1 MVKPVYWISIKIK
14 KHLRVSIEYKNLQ
27 NSLRGV
33 FYIWGELHK
42 CPIFY
47 FLFYP
52 YERHSHISLL
62 IEMGFSA
69 LAIADR
75 VGHESID
82 ITYRYA
88 HLFPNKQTEMANRL
102 DVERTTD
109 IVLTGNIE
117 EEISVDQIK
126 KDAEEDT
133 GYKG

>member
-1 MVKPVYWISIKIK
+1 
-14 KHLRVSIEYKNLQ
+14 
-27 NSLRGV
+27 
-33 FYIWGELHK
+33 
-42 CPIFY
+42 
-47 FLFYP
+47 
-52 YERHSHISLL
+52 
-62 IEMGFSA
+62 MGFSA
-69 LAIADR
+69 LAIADW

-126 KDAEEDT
+126 KDAEDAKEDI

>member
-52 YERHSHISLL
+52 YERHSHVSLL
-62 IEMGFSA
+62 IDMGFSA
-69 LAIADR
+69 VAIGNR
-75 VGHESID
+75 VGHESSD

-88 HLFPNKQTEMANRL
+88 HMMPSIQDDMAEAL
-102 DVERTTD
+102 D
-109 IVLTGNIE
+109 E
-117 EEISVDQIK
+117 EWKEGFDVS
-126 KDAEEDT
+126 EES
-133 GYKG
+133 

>member
-1 MVKPVYWISIKIK
+1 MTLSG
-14 KHLRVSIEYKNLQ
+14 Q
-27 NSLRGV
+27 
-33 FYIWGELHK
+33 
-42 CPIFY
+42 
-47 FLFYP
+47 
-52 YERHSHISLL
+52 
-62 IEMGFSA
+62 
-69 LAIADR
+69 
-75 VGHESID
+75 ESID

-126 KDAEEDT
+126 KDAEDA

>member
-1 MVKPVYWISIKIK
+1 MTLS
-14 KHLRVSIEYKNLQ
+14 
-27 NSLRGV
+27 
-33 FYIWGELHK
+33 
-42 CPIFY
+42 
-47 FLFYP
+47 
-52 YERHSHISLL
+52 
-62 IEMGFSA
+62 
-69 LAIADR
+69 
-75 VGHESID
+75 GHESID

-126 KDAEEDT
+126 KDAEDA